1 MKYALFIPLIP
12 LMGFLITGIFR
23 NNLSK
28 TLSGII
34 GCGTVLISFILSLM
48 VFNDVR
54 TGGGGIIHMFDF
66 IEAMNKLD
74 SKHQQQVLN
83 EGIKA
88 EMLKSILKMQ

>member
-1 MKYALFIPLIP
+1 MNQFYDQDEEVQKAV
-12 LMGFLITGIFR
+12 
-23 NNLSK
+23 K
-28 TLSGII
+28 A
-34 GCGTVLISFILSLM
+34 
-48 VFNDVR
+48 
-54 TGGGGIIHMFDF
+54 MFDF

>member
-1 MKYALFIPLIP
+1 
-12 LMGFLITGIFR
+12 
-23 NNLSK
+23 
-28 TLSGII
+28 
-34 GCGTVLISFILSLM
+34 M
-48 VFNDVR
+48 VFRRCERSTYDEQFYNQDEEVQKAVKA
-54 TGGGGIIHMFDF
+54 MFDF

>member
-1 MKYALFIPLIP
+1 
-12 LMGFLITGIFR
+12 
-23 NNLSK
+23 
-28 TLSGII
+28 
-34 GCGTVLISFILSLM
+34 M
-48 VFNDVR
+48 VFDDAKGAHTMNRFYNQDEEVQKAVKA
-54 TGGGGIIHMFDF
+54 MFDF

>member
-1 MKYALFIPLIP
+1 MRK
-12 LMGFLITGIFR
+12 
-23 NNLSK
+23 N
-28 TLSGII
+28 
-34 GCGTVLISFILSLM
+34 M
-48 VFNDVR
+48 VFRRCERSTYDEPVQKAVKA
-54 TGGGGIIHMFDF
+54 MFDF

>member
-1 MKYALFIPLIP
+1 MWY
-12 LMGFLITGIFR
+12 
-23 NNLSK
+23 
-28 TLSGII
+28 
-34 GCGTVLISFILSLM
+34 
-48 VFNDVR
+48 FNDAKGVH
-54 TGGGGIIHMFDF
+54 TMNQFYNQDEEVQKAVKAMFDF

>member
-1 MKYALFIPLIP
+1 MNQFYNHDEEVQKAV
-12 LMGFLITGIFR
+12 
-23 NNLSK
+23 K
-28 TLSGII
+28 A
-34 GCGTVLISFILSLM
+34 
-48 VFNDVR
+48 
-54 TGGGGIIHMFDF
+54 MFDF